1 MERPES
7 SIRYKRERFSTRLPA
22 DCRYTRAHYWLRQ
35 CEGGLWRIGLTK
47 FATRM
52 LGDLVEYEF
61 SVSSGG
67 PVALGQS
74 IGWVEGFKAV
84 SDVYSAATG
93 IFRGSNAELR
103 RDITLLES
111 DPYGAGWLYEV
122 AGNPDPENVNVHG
135 YVSILD
141 ATIDHMLASR
151 RDQDPNA

>member
-1 MERPES
+1 MERSEP
-7 SIRYKRERFSTRLPA
+7 SIRYRRERFSTRLPV
-22 DCRYTRAHYWLRQ
+22 DRRYTRAHCWLRQ
-35 CEGGLWRIGLTK
+35 SEGGVWRIGLTK

-61 SVSSGG
+61 SVSSGNL
-67 PVALGQS
+67 VDLGQS
-74 IGWVEGFKAV
+74 IGWIEGFKAV

-93 IFRGSNAELR
+93 RFRGSNAELG

-122 AGNPDPENVNVHG
+122 AGEAEPENVSVHE
-135 YVSILD
+135 YVNILD

-151 RDQDPNA
+151 RDGDPNA